1 VLDLVIIIAAIAVGA
16 FVKGATGG
24 GLPQVAI
31 PVMAPFLGV
40 ERAVVLM
47 AIPGIVSNAWLMWT
61 HRETAAQT
69 RDLPVLLATSTAGAV
84 VGTVALK
91 SLDARV
97 LSGVLAGVIVL
108 YITVAL
114 AHPGFRF
121 PPRVTRVASPPVGL
135 AVGGLQ
141 GATGISG
148 PLVTTYMH
156 GYQLAPRAYVFS
168 LAALFCIGAVVQ
180 TITLAAVGLYSSTSL
195 GQSLLT
201 LVPIVLFLPLGSRAA
216 RRLSPQSFQRIVL
229 VLVAASAI
237 SLLHDA
243 IWSGA

>member
-1 VLDLVIIIAAIAVGA
+1 
-16 FVKGATGG
+16 
-24 GLPQVAI
+24 
-31 PVMAPFLGV
+31 
-40 ERAVVLM
+40 
-47 AIPGIVSNAWLMWT
+47 
-61 HRETAAQT
+61 
-69 RDLPVLLATSTAGAV
+69 
-84 VGTVALK
+84 
-91 SLDARV
+91 
-97 LSGVLAGVIVL
+97 VLAGVIVL

-195 GQSLLT
+195 VQSLLT
-201 LVPIVLFLPLGSRAA
+201 LIPIVLFLPLGSRAA
-216 RRLSPQSFQRIVL
+216 RRLSPPSFQRIVL

-243 IWSGA
+243 IWSGG

>member
-1 VLDLVIIIAAIAVGA
+1 VLDLVIIVAAIAVGA

-114 AHPGFRF
+114 AHPGFHF

>member
-1 VLDLVIIIAAIAVGA
+1 
-16 FVKGATGG
+16 
-24 GLPQVAI
+24 
-31 PVMAPFLGV
+31 
-40 ERAVVLM
+40 VVLM

-61 HRETAAQT
+61 HRETVAQT

-97 LSGVLAGVIVL
+97 LSGVLASVIVL